1 MKCKNCNCELDGG
14 YSSFCSKCGARQDA
28 DSIAEPAAAPSA
40 PPTKEKKGNS
50 TLIILLIFADSVLLV
65 AGVIIAAYFGLF
77 NSLFGSD
84 KSSGRGDKHGHT
96 VENSAGDN
104 GNGGGL
110 LSLLFGD
117 DITDIPS
124 ASHPSQNGAT
134 VETAPTL
141 EETEPTIEETAP
153 IETEPVETEPPETEP
168 AETDPPETTPP
179 EPVWEGSS
187 RVVIANGG
195 LNMRSSPSLSAG
207 IINCIPNGN
216 IITVE
221 RVQDNWAYVSYGGG
235 YGWCSCDYLFVP
247 IEIDASPIYT
257 ATVRCHDK
265 IEMVSEGYAK
275 DDVVYTDVYNGTVV
289 SVYEIDGDRA
299 FIKYNNIYGW
309 CSKAYLELY

>member
-1 MKCKNCNCELDGG
+1 MKCKICNCEFDGS
-14 YSSFCSKCGARQDA
+14 YSPYCPNCGARA
-28 DSIAEPAAAPSA
+28 DEKSTKSGSKMPLVIA
-40 PPTKEKKGNS
+40 
-50 TLIILLIFADSVLLV
+50 LIVLGVLLV
-65 AGVIIAAYFGLF
+65 GGGVFAAIKFGF
-77 NSLFGSD
+77 FDFLFGSGSNP
-84 KSSGRGDKHGHT
+84 KNEKNHG
-96 VENSAGDN
+96 ENAEGFQSEVDN
-104 GNGGGL
+104 AEDL
-110 LSLLFGD
+110 FYSLLGD
-117 DITDIPS
+117 GTYDTPATALPDNDQATADTEPS
-124 ASHPSQNGAT
+124 F
-134 VETAPTL
+134 
-141 EETEPTIEETAP
+141 EETKPAIEETAP
-153 IETEPVETEPPETEP
+153 PETTPPET
-168 AETDPPETTPP
+168 TPPETTPP

-221 RVQDNWAYVSYGGG
+221 KVQDNWAYVSYGGG

-257 ATVRCHDK
+257 ATVRCYDK

-275 DDVVYTDVYNGTVV
+275 DDVVYTDVFNGTVV